1 MQRMRTIEE
10 TYHYIKQ
17 QDPDTAITKY
27 ALRQM
32 VINHIIPSVMSGK
45 KYLINIDMLDKY
57 LEAPEAMKEPA
68 PQIGVIRPIAER

>member
-1 MQRMRTIEE
+1 MQIMRTIDE

-32 VINHIIPSVMSGK
+32 VINHVIPSVMSGK
-45 KYLINIDMLDKY
+45 KYLINIDALDKY

-68 PQIGVIRPIAER
+68 PQIRVIRPIADR